1 MRQNVL
7 LKGHRGSVEIIQ
19 KWKEVVLWNYSC
31 KESRDGIKTLKP
43 IFRVPHESPMVYC
56 FSLDFFGTFFGFLVF
71 QEKSW
76 FELVMFFMFYS
87 MIGKFKITQWQ
98 HCWICLQQVGHVEI
112 YIFLIKTYKQVR
124 VSPDDSICS
133 CCDLWIMNGV
143 TCDIFLILL
152 AVVAEIVIEKNG
164 MHVW

>member
-1 MRQNVL
+1 
-7 LKGHRGSVEIIQ
+7 
-19 KWKEVVLWNYSC
+19 
-31 KESRDGIKTLKP
+31 
-43 IFRVPHESPMVYC
+43 
-56 FSLDFFGTFFGFLVF
+56 
-71 QEKSW
+71 
-76 FELVMFFMFYS
+76 MFFMFYS

-152 AVVAEIVIEKNG
+152 AFVAEIVIKKNG
-164 MHVW
+164 MHVWFEKFSNYKFYGQGLESILIGNNPFGWSYCLSVNWERYKV